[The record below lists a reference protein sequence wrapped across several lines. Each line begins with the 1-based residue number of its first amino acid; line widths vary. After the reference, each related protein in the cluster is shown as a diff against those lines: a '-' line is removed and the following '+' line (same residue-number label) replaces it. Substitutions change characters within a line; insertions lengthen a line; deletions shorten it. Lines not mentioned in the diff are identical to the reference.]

1 MNGKNVT
8 NVGSQ
13 RRGMPAITLFN
24 NTQPRRRNKSSD
36 TVYDYV
42 VNSICSRR
50 FLAGD
55 RLVERDLAER
65 LNMSHIPVREA
76 LERLAH
82 NDWTEQIP
90 RKGTY
95 VKRFDHKEIEE
106 IYLLRQVI
114 ELGIIAKV
122 AENITDEQLAQL
134 QGMVDILEAANEA
147 NDAETYRDAD
157 FQFHYL
163 VVKFAGSARLEKFYE
178 TLMLQ
183 IRYCCFVFW
192 RLALEKHLFSLTSL
206 QSSITHRMIYEAI
219 SGRDA
224 KWSKQVLE
232 QHLKRSCSVNIA
244 TLAWLESQEKS
255 EKTEQLESRGPT

>member
-1 MNGKNVT
+1 
-8 NVGSQ
+8 
-13 RRGMPAITLFN
+13 MPLISLFN
-24 NTQPRRRNKSSD
+24 GGRPRRHTKSSD
-36 TVYDYV
+36 VVYDYV

-55 RLVERDLAER
+55 RLVERDLAGR

-82 NDWTEQIP
+82 NGWTEQIP

-95 VKRFDHKEIEE
+95 VKRFDHEKVEE

-114 ELGIIAKV
+114 ELGIIARV
-122 AENITDEQLAQL
+122 AQNITDKQLAE
-134 QGMVDILEAANEA
+134 LERLVENLETADEA
-147 NDAETYRDAD
+147 NDAEMYRDAD

-163 VVKFAGSARLEKFYE
+163 IVKFAGSARLERFYE

-183 IRYCCFVFW
+183 IRYCCFVYW
-192 RLALEKHLFSLTSL
+192 QLAFEKHLFSITSL

-219 SGRDA
+219 AGRDPD
-224 KWSKQVLE
+224 WSRQVLE

-244 TLAWLESQEKS
+244 VLAWLESQENS
-255 EKTEQLESRGPT
+255 ETSKKKEAAFPYDRHR

>member
-1 MNGKNVT
+1 
-8 NVGSQ
+8 
-13 RRGMPAITLFN
+13 MPAVSLFN
-24 NTQPRRRNKSSD
+24 GRQPRRRNKSSD

-55 RLVERDLAER
+55 RLVERDLADR

-82 NDWTEQIP
+82 SGWTEQIP

-95 VKRFDHKEIEE
+95 VKRFDHKEIQE
-106 IYLLRQVI
+106 IYLLRQII

-122 AENITDEQLAQL
+122 AESITDEQLAQL
-134 QGMVDILEAANEA
+134 RELVDALEAANEA
-147 NDAETYRDAD
+147 NDAETYRDTD

-163 VVKFAGSARLEKFYE
+163 IVKFAGSERLEKFYE

-192 RLALEKHLFSLTSL
+192 RLALEKHLFSVTSL

-219 SGRDA
+219 AGRDPDWA
-224 KWSKQVLE
+224 RQVLE
-232 QHLKRSCSVNIA
+232 QHLKRSCSVNVA
-244 TLAWLESQEKS
+244 VLTWLESQEES
-255 EKTEQLESRGPT
+255 ENNWEGHSPT

>member
-1 MNGKNVT
+1 MSREDVT
-8 NVGSQ
+8 KVDSQ
-13 RRGMPAITLFN
+13 RRGLPAITLFN
-24 NTQPRRRNKSSD
+24 SKPQRRRNKSSD

-82 NDWTEQIP
+82 NGWTEQVP

-114 ELGIIAKV
+114 ELGIIARV
-122 AENITDEQLAQL
+122 AESITDEQLAQL
-134 QGMVDILEAANEA
+134 QEMVDILEAANEA
-147 NDAETYRDAD
+147 NNAETYRDAD

-163 VVKFAGSARLEKFYE
+163 IVKFAGSERLESFYE

-192 RLALEKHLFSLTSL
+192 RLALEEHLFSLTSL

-219 SGRDA
+219 AGRDA
-224 KWSKQVLE
+224 KWARQVLE
-232 QHLKRSCSVNIA
+232 QHLKRSCSVNVA
-244 TLAWLESQEKS
+244 ALAWLESQEKA
-255 EKTEQLESRGPT
+255 EEAGR

>member
-1 MNGKNVT
+1 MKSGLQ
-8 NVGSQ
+8 G
-13 RRGMPAITLFN
+13 RGLSAINLFN
-24 NTQPRRRNKSSD
+24 RTQPRRRNKSSD

-55 RLVERDLAER
+55 RLVERDLADR
-65 LNMSHIPVREA
+65 LSMSHIPVREA

-82 NDWTEQIP
+82 NGWTEQVP

-122 AENITDEQLAQL
+122 AENITDKQLVEL
-134 QGMVDILEAANEA
+134 QGLVDTLEKANGE

-163 VVKFAGSARLEKFYE
+163 IVKFAGSERLERFYE

-192 RLALEKHLFSLTSL
+192 RLALEQHLFSVTSL

-219 SGRDA
+219 AGRDPDWA
-224 KWSKQVLE
+224 RQVLE
-232 QHLKRSCSVNIA
+232 QHLKRSCSVNVA
-244 TLAWLESQEKS
+244 VLAWLESQQKS
-255 EKTEQLESRGPT
+255 ENSEERESRIPTQ